1 MCNDVSGI
9 AVKRWKVRPHG
20 LFAIGYREGSSPILR
35 KTNVKVMLMSDYEML
50 MVVIAIIGLV
60 IAARKGKVSKGV
72 FPAVQGISK
81 ILFLMSLY
89 LKSSHFRVH
98 ARFRS

>member
-35 KTNVKVMLMSDYEML
+35 KTNVKVMLMSDYEM
-50 MVVIAIIGLV
+50 
-60 IAARKGKVSKGV
+60 
-72 FPAVQGISK
+72 P
-81 ILFLMSLY
+81 Y
-89 LKSSHFRVH
+89 LKSPHFQVC
-98 ARFRS
+98 ARFRA